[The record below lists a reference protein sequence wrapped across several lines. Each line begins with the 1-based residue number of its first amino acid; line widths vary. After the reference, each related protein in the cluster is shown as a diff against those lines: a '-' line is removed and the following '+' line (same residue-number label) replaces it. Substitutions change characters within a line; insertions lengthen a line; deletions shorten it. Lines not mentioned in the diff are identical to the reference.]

1 MKGNRALVPLTAL
14 LASLAV
20 VALALFPS
28 RPAAA
33 GAQGRILGHVTDG
46 SGKPLEGVK
55 VTITTSAITNFKL
68 VLTTDKDGKWGTIL
82 NDATLKYLYTFEKQG
97 FQSVQQEK
105 KVPIGSTETLDVQ
118 LLNQQQ
124 MIEKG
129 LVKEVVDPYSAAYND
144 AVDKFKA
151 NDLGAALAKAEEA
164 IQAAPTKAGGYEL
177 ATKIAFQQKAWD
189 KVIAHGEK
197 SLSIDAENSSLFA
210 LLAEAHKQKGN
221 KEKAKEYQE
230 KLAAAS
236 PDDPTVVASQYN
248 QAVDLFNKGN
258 FKGAEPL
265 LKKLLEGKPDYA
277 EAHYLI
283 GMCYVNLNN
292 AAGVKKHFNEYLK
305 LDPNGKEAS
314 TVKELLSIY

>member
-1 MKGNRALVPLTAL
+1 MTRNRALVPLAAL
-14 LASLAV
+14 VAAAV
-20 VALALFPS
+20 LALPLAF
-28 RPAAA
+28 PAAA
-33 GAQGRILGHVTDG
+33 GQQGRILGTVTDG
-46 SGKPLEGVK
+46 AGKPLEGVK
-55 VTITTSAITNFKL
+55 ITVTTSAIGNFKL
-68 VLTTDKDGKWGTIL
+68 VLTSDKDGKWGTIL

-97 FQSVQQEK
+97 FQPVQQEK
-105 KVPIGSTETLDVQ
+105 KVPIGGTETLDIQ

-129 LVKEVVDPYSAAYND
+129 LVKEVVDPYSAAYNE

-151 NDLGAALAKAEEA
+151 NDLAAALEKAEAA
-164 IQAAPTKAGGYEL
+164 IAAGPTKAGGYEL

-197 SLSIDAENSSLFA
+197 SLSIEADNASLLG
-210 LLAEAHKQKGN
+210 LLAEAYKQKGN

-236 PDDPTVVASQYN
+236 PDDPTVVAGQYN
-248 QAVDLFNKGN
+248 QAVDLYNKGS
-258 FKGAEPL
+258 FKAAEPI
-265 LKKLLEGKPDYA
+265 LKKLLEGKPDFA

-292 AAGVKKHFNEYLK
+292 PAGVKKHFAEYLK
-305 LDPNGKEAS
+305 LEPNGKEAS